1 MIKTKE
7 DLRYYLKA
15 DAQALGIEKRGLM
28 KELLFPNLIWRFQ
41 QVLRKYE
48 YYLNNRK
55 ASNFILLNWY
65 RKRYYNLSY
74 KLGFTI
80 PPNVFGA
87 GLCISHY
94 GTIIVNGN
102 ARIGAWCRIHACT
115 NIGSSGGHSE
125 APVIGDNAYIG
136 PGALIFGDIKLG
148 NDVTI
153 AANATVNKSFEE
165 DGLLLAGV
173 PAKVIRQDQPNW
185 LVLNRFKKI

>member
-7 DLRYYLKA
+7 DLKYYLKA

-28 KELLFPNLIWRFQ
+28 RKLVYPNLIWRFQ
-41 QVLRKYE
+41 IVLRKYE

-65 RKRYYNLSY
+65 RKRYYDLSY

-80 PPNVFGA
+80 PPNVFGP

-102 ARIGAWCRIHACT
+102 TRIGAWCRIHACT

-136 PGALIFGDIKLG
+136 PGSLIFGDIKQG

-173 PAKVIRQDQPNW
+173 PAKVVRQSQPNW
-185 LVLNRFKKI
+185 LVLNRIKKI